1 MNKNLNDIQNLQYF
15 GGNRKKNIHKKY
27 GKVKNQF
34 HLLRLAS
41 FSFFLYSK
49 GIAFAYIPVDTRRRF
64 KVYEMTIRRRRHR
77 VMSYR
82 R

>member
-15 GGNRKKNIHKKY
+15 GGNRKKKHTQKIWESEKSI
-27 GKVKNQF
+27 
-34 HLLRLAS
+34 S
-41 FSFFLYSK
+41 FTAIGIFFFYSK